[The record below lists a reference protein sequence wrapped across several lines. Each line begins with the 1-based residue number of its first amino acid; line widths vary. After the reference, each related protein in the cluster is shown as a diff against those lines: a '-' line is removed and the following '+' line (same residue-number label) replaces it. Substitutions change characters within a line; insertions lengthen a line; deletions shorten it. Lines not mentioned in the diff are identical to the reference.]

1 MTQRPIRYNNSSDL
15 KRYTLK
21 SGEEKE
27 VTFTISV
34 EDHKF
39 YDLNMNYID
48 EEYLKFSSVRVQWSS
63 KNYHSVCDK

>member
-21 SGEEKE
+21 TGEEKE
-27 VTFTISV
+27 VTFTLSV

-39 YDLNMNYID
+39 YDLDMNYIAKQ
-48 EEYLKFSSVRVQWSS
+48 EYLKFSIGKSSVELQKLSFS
-63 KNYHSVCDK
+63 L

>member
-21 SGEEKE
+21 TGEEKE

-39 YDLNMNYID
+39 YDLDMNYIAKQ
-48 EEYLKFSSVRVQWSS
+48 EYLKFSIGKSSVELQKLSFS
-63 KNYHSVCDK
+63 L

>member
-21 SGEEKE
+21 TGEEKE

-39 YDLNMNYID
+39 YDLDMNYID
-48 EEYLKFSSVRVQWSS
+48 EEYLKFSIGKSSVELQKLSFS
-63 KNYHSVCDK
+63 L